1 MITFH
6 PTIPFRTYIRRLI
19 TRPHDP
25 EPRLSALFPG
35 HSITL
40 TDSGRSA
47 LALIIETLNLEHK
60 RMALPAF
67 LCNNILPV
75 LKHYNI
81 EPVFLDIDPLTYQPA
96 ESAYETPCDAALIV
110 ATYGKLPNPSI
121 IQSLRNRGTIVIE
134 DWAHVALP
142 TTPIDRIDGDARY
155 YSLSKTLPVPD
166 GGLAIIPKGH
176 VSGSTLGHPH
186 TTFTSIKDV
195 KKLMPFAATTIALAR
210 FFFSQNKVASHPPAW
225 HGLAH
230 LRRISRRFLGHALAS
245 QNERSSAY
253 CHPIRVNDLRTAQG
267 RLFKNNII
275 AEPLWN
281 HPIIEATE
289 IDRSQF
295 PNTIEAAQHTLCVPL
310 WHVRTGNDTR
320 AYEQKLKDAL
330 PDEFRGFG
338 EEAGGNELP

>member
-6 PTIPFRTYIRRLI
+6 PTISLKTYIRRLVR
-19 TRPHDP
+19 RPNDP
-25 EPRLSALFPG
+25 EPRLFALFPG

-47 LALIIETLNLEHK
+47 LALIIETLGLEHK

-75 LKHYNI
+75 LEHYEI

-96 ESAYETPCDAALIV
+96 ESAYETPCDVALIV

-121 IQSLRNRGTIVIE
+121 IQSLRNRGTVVIE

-142 TTPIDRIDGDARY
+142 TTPIDRLDGDARY

-166 GGLAIIPKGH
+166 GGLAVIPKGH
-176 VSGSTLGHPH
+176 VSGSILGHPH
-186 TTFTSIKDV
+186 ATLTSIKDM
-195 KKLMPFAATTIALAR
+195 KKLFWFNTALITLLR
-210 FFFSQNKVASHPPAW
+210 LLFSRDTKSSRAPAW
-225 HGLAH
+225 SGLAH
-230 LRRISRRFLGHALAS
+230 MRRISRRFLGHALVN

-253 CHPIRVNDLRTAQG
+253 CHPIRVKNLRTAQH
-267 RLFKNNII
+267 RLLKNGII

-281 HPIIEATE
+281 HPIIEVTN
-289 IDRSQF
+289 IDRTAF